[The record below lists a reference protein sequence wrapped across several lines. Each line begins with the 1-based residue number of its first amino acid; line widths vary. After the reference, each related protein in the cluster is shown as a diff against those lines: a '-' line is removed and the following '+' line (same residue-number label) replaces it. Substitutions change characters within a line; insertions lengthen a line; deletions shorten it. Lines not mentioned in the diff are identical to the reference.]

1 MESFSKKYKITPFM
15 LIFMT
20 PLVSILYNVLKL
32 VPEIKKMTAPYAPV
46 FSLLFNLLWVI
57 FTISLIKMM
66 IQVWKNVHDSY
77 QLVLAQKARDMLLV
91 QEKEVEQF
99 QKNIVKRQ
107 EEVYKTLEK
116 ALTDSRA
123 GDYATLE
130 KRVSQLTE
138 HLQTNHSET
147 FCSNSLLNTILQI
160 KKENKHQLAEYLRR
174 TQGIELNE
182 DSVFDIQI
190 KRLHEYKRQQ
200 MNALYVIYKYLEIKS
215 GKLPK
220 TPITVIF
227 GAKAAPAYVIA
238 KDIIHLILCLQE
250 LINQDPEVSPYL
262 NVVMVENYNVTL
274 AEKLIPACDI
284 SEQISL
290 ASKEASGTGNMK
302 FMLNG
307 AVTLGTEDGANVEI
321 HQFVGD
327 DNIYIFGA
335 KSDEVIAHYEKSDYR
350 PSDYYTKNPMIQKA
364 VEFITGPQMMEIGK
378 KENLERLSSELK
390 NKDWFMTFLD
400 LEDYIRTKERALED
414 YTDRKTWAKKMLVN
428 ISNAGFFSS
437 DRTIRE
443 YNQDIWK
450 LGD

>member
-160 KKENKHQLAEYLRR
+160 KKEKAEQARIR
-174 TQGIELNE
+174 CSFHI
-182 DSVFDIQI
+182 I
-190 KRLHEYKRQQ
+190 
-200 MNALYVIYKYLEIKS
+200 
-215 GKLPK
+215 LPPK
-220 TPITVIF
+220 
-227 GAKAAPAYVIA
+227 
-238 KDIIHLILCLQE
+238 
-250 LINQDPEVSPYL
+250 
-262 NVVMVENYNVTL
+262 
-274 AEKLIPACDI
+274 
-284 SEQISL
+284 
-290 ASKEASGTGNMK
+290 
-302 FMLNG
+302 
-307 AVTLGTEDGANVEI
+307 
-321 HQFVGD
+321 
-327 DNIYIFGA
+327 
-335 KSDEVIAHYEKSDYR
+335 
-350 PSDYYTKNPMIQKA
+350 
-364 VEFITGPQMMEIGK
+364 
-378 KENLERLSSELK
+378 
-390 NKDWFMTFLD
+390 
-400 LEDYIRTKERALED
+400 
-414 YTDRKTWAKKMLVN
+414 
-428 ISNAGFFSS
+428 
-437 DRTIRE
+437 
-443 YNQDIWK
+443 
-450 LGD
+450 

>member
-1 MESFSKKYKITPFM
+1 MESFSKKYKIIPFM

-160 KKENKHQLAEYLRR
+160 KKEKAEQAAEQLVKL
-174 TQGIELNE
+174 GIRAIWN
-182 DSVFDIQI
+182 F
-190 KRLHEYKRQQ
+190 
-200 MNALYVIYKYLEIKS
+200 
-215 GKLPK
+215 
-220 TPITVIF
+220 
-227 GAKAAPAYVIA
+227 
-238 KDIIHLILCLQE
+238 
-250 LINQDPEVSPYL
+250 
-262 NVVMVENYNVTL
+262 
-274 AEKLIPACDI
+274 
-284 SEQISL
+284 
-290 ASKEASGTGNMK
+290 
-302 FMLNG
+302 
-307 AVTLGTEDGANVEI
+307 
-321 HQFVGD
+321 
-327 DNIYIFGA
+327 
-335 KSDEVIAHYEKSDYR
+335 AH
-350 PSDYYTKNPMIQKA
+350 
-364 VEFITGPQMMEIGK
+364 
-378 KENLERLSSELK
+378 
-390 NKDWFMTFLD
+390 LD
-400 LEDYIRTKERALED
+400 LELPDDVVVENVHLSDSLMQLSY
-414 YTDRKTWAKKMLVN
+414 N
-428 ISNAGFFSS
+428 IV
-437 DRTIRE
+437 RR
-443 YNQDIWK
+443 QDNE
-450 LGD
+450 

>member
-1 MESFSKKYKITPFM
+1 M

-66 IQVWKNVHDSY
+66 IQVWENVHDSY

-160 KKENKHQLAEYLRR
+160 KKEKAEQTGIRCSFHIILPPKFSQTFSDVTITSLFTNLLDNAIEACESVNNENKF
-174 TQGIELNE
+174 IELNTNYQANMFLIKMKNSKNPENIFTHKTTKKNKKAHGHGISIIDDIVKQQEGICSWE
-182 DSVFDIQI
+182 DKGEVF
-190 KRLHEYKRQQ
+190 Y
-200 MNALYVIYKYLEIKS
+200 S
-215 GKLPK
+215 
-220 TPITVIF
+220 
-227 GAKAAPAYVIA
+227 
-238 KDIIHLILCLQE
+238 ILC
-250 LINQDPEVSPYL
+250 INS
-262 NVVMVENYNVTL
+262 
-274 AEKLIPACDI
+274 
-284 SEQISL
+284 
-290 ASKEASGTGNMK
+290 
-302 FMLNG
+302 
-307 AVTLGTEDGANVEI
+307 
-321 HQFVGD
+321 
-327 DNIYIFGA
+327 
-335 KSDEVIAHYEKSDYR
+335 
-350 PSDYYTKNPMIQKA
+350 
-364 VEFITGPQMMEIGK
+364 
-378 KENLERLSSELK
+378 
-390 NKDWFMTFLD
+390 
-400 LEDYIRTKERALED
+400 
-414 YTDRKTWAKKMLVN
+414 
-428 ISNAGFFSS
+428 
-437 DRTIRE
+437 
-443 YNQDIWK
+443 
-450 LGD
+450 

>member
-1 MESFSKKYKITPFM
+1 MESFSKKYKIIPFM

-160 KKENKHQLAEYLRR
+160 KKEKAEQTGIRCSFHIILPPKFSQTFSDVTITSLFTNLLDNAIEACESVNNENKH
-174 TQGIELNE
+174 
-182 DSVFDIQI
+182 
-190 KRLHEYKRQQ
+190 
-200 MNALYVIYKYLEIKS
+200 
-215 GKLPK
+215 
-220 TPITVIF
+220 
-227 GAKAAPAYVIA
+227 
-238 KDIIHLILCLQE
+238 
-250 LINQDPEVSPYL
+250 
-262 NVVMVENYNVTL
+262 
-274 AEKLIPACDI
+274 
-284 SEQISL
+284 
-290 ASKEASGTGNMK
+290 
-302 FMLNG
+302 
-307 AVTLGTEDGANVEI
+307 
-321 HQFVGD
+321 
-327 DNIYIFGA
+327 
-335 KSDEVIAHYEKSDYR
+335 SDYR
-350 PSDYYTKNPMIQKA
+350 ADGMYYFFFFRLILLLTHI
-364 VEFITGPQMMEIGK
+364 PQSVPRFH
-378 KENLERLSSELK
+378 L
-390 NKDWFMTFLD
+390 FL
-400 LEDYIRTKERALED
+400 LL
-414 YTDRKTWAKKMLVN
+414 
-428 ISNAGFFSS
+428 
-437 DRTIRE
+437 
-443 YNQDIWK
+443 
-450 LGD
+450 

>member
-1 MESFSKKYKITPFM
+1 MESFSKKYKIIPFM

-116 ALTDSRA
+116 ALADSRA

-160 KKENKHQLAEYLRR
+160 KKEKAEQAGIRCSFHIILPPKFSQAFSDVVI
-174 TQGIELNE
+174 TSLFTNLIDNAIEACESVNNEKNTSDKFIELNTNYQANMFLIKMKNSKNPENIFTHKTTKKE
-182 DSVFDIQI
+182 DKKAHGHGLSIIEDIV
-190 KRLHEYKRQQ
+190 KQQ
-200 MNALYVIYKYLEIKS
+200 EGVCSWEDEGEIFHSSLMLK
-215 GKLPK
+215 
-220 TPITVIF
+220 
-227 GAKAAPAYVIA
+227 
-238 KDIIHLILCLQE
+238 
-250 LINQDPEVSPYL
+250 
-262 NVVMVENYNVTL
+262 VEN
-274 AEKLIPACDI
+274 
-284 SEQISL
+284 
-290 ASKEASGTGNMK
+290 
-302 FMLNG
+302 
-307 AVTLGTEDGANVEI
+307 ED
-321 HQFVGD
+321 
-327 DNIYIFGA
+327 
-335 KSDEVIAHYEKSDYR
+335 
-350 PSDYYTKNPMIQKA
+350 
-364 VEFITGPQMMEIGK
+364 
-378 KENLERLSSELK
+378 
-390 NKDWFMTFLD
+390 
-400 LEDYIRTKERALED
+400 
-414 YTDRKTWAKKMLVN
+414 
-428 ISNAGFFSS
+428 
-437 DRTIRE
+437 
-443 YNQDIWK
+443 
-450 LGD
+450 